1 MLLKEQRESAVA
13 PERHPRCNFPRYGQT
28 PLLSRTKKTLRADT
42 SSAPPLPT
50 CYGCD
55 MAHILPIARCLGSA
69 TAIQKGIIGGAVG
82 FHTACAPRS
91 PTLITQ
97 TNATSATTTSKTG
110 NPMRTIADC
119 LASPSSLSDAPRDT
133 ANAL

>member
-55 MAHILPIARCLGSA
+55 MAHILQITRLCRVGAGNSEGDHRRRGGIPHGMCAEVSDPDYPGERHERDHHQQDGQPDADDCRLLGIAVFA
-69 TAIQKGIIGGAVG
+69 A
-82 FHTACAPRS
+82 
-91 PTLITQ
+91 
-97 TNATSATTTSKTG
+97 
-110 NPMRTIADC
+110 
-119 LASPSSLSDAPRDT
+119 
-133 ANAL
+133 